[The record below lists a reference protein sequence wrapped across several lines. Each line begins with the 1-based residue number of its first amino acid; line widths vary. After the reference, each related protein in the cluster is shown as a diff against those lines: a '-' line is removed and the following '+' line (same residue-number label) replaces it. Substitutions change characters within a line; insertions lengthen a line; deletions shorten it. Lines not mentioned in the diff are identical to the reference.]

1 MKKLII
7 ILMIQIT
14 YSQVNDTFQP
24 IDVFDLE
31 YVSNPQISPDG
42 NTVLYQRN
50 YKDIMTDN
58 NYSNIWIINFD
69 GSNNRPIT
77 TGNFNDNSPSWSNKG
92 DKFIFKSNR
101 AGKSQIYLFNLEN
114 NSTQQLT
121 NFNGSI
127 GSISWSR
134 DDKYL
139 SFSSFVEDDK
149 KKIS

>member
-69 GSNNRPIT
+69 GV
-77 TGNFNDNSPSWSNKG
+77 K
-92 DKFIFKSNR
+92 
-101 AGKSQIYLFNLEN
+101 
-114 NSTQQLT
+114 
-121 NFNGSI
+121 
-127 GSISWSR
+127 
-134 DDKYL
+134 
-139 SFSSFVEDDK
+139 
-149 KKIS
+149 